1 MTQKTTQ
8 RQTSSSSPAVP
19 VVLFGLDDHGKP
31 KAARFPEKQ
40 ADLATKGQHA
50 VNIAA
55 ALFRRLG
62 RGWRSSGSPLVRDDL
77 F

>member
-1 MTQKTTQ
+1 M
-8 RQTSSSSPAVP
+8 PEP
-19 VVLFGLDDHGKP
+19 VRGKLKPSFLVQGADGLLRLT
-31 KAARFPEKQ
+31 AAFF
-40 ADLATKGQHA
+40 GQHA